1 MSRFRLNTALVVSAM
16 VNGTI
21 KPTHDD
27 ATGTMMRETK
37 LSTETAVTRVN
48 HGCRAAGC
56 RSFVRCICG
65 CRRCKVECTYRD
77 AVARVDGDLVYI
89 EHANGE
95 GILKL
100 TTDEYAA
107 LRKINTRLPEPC
119 QSALTRR

>member
-1 MSRFRLNTALVVSAM
+1 MSRFRLNPALVISAM

-21 KPTHDD
+21 EPTRDD
-27 ATGTMMRETK
+27 ATGTMLRETK
-37 LSTETAVTRVN
+37 MQMETAHSRAA

-56 RSFVRCICG
+56 RQFVRCICG

-77 AVARVDGDLVYI
+77 AIARVDGTTVYV

-100 TTDEYAA
+100 TTEEYEA
-107 LRKINTRLPEPC
+107 LRKINPRLPTPC
-119 QSALTRR
+119 QSELTRW